1 MSITDLIYLSQKSL
15 RSNILRSILTS
26 LGIIIGVSS
35 VITMI
40 SIGSGARI
48 EVEQQIESRKCKAL
62 CLKQILPFY

>member
-40 SIGSGARI
+40 SIDNKEAY
-48 EVEQQIESRKCKAL
+48 RKNLELVRFKREIAEGG
-62 CLKQILPFY
+62 